1 MQDITYAHM
10 DIRTE
15 HKHINCGVS
24 HTAAIHFA
32 CNRGEQGE
40 ITCTHHIIISCG
52 IAINVPVVV
61 VMEEEGSEAEDSVA
75 AVKVVAVA
83 VDSVAVDLA
92 AVDSAAVDL
101 AAVDSVAAE
110 EAEDSAAAA
119 EAYS

>member
-92 AVDSAAVDL
+92 AVDS
-101 AAVDSVAAE
+101 VAAE